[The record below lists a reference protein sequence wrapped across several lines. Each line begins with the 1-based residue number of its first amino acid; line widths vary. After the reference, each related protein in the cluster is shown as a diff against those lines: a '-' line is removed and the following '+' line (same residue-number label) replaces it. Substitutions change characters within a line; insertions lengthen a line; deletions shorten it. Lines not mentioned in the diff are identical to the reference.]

1 MSLNKDW
8 CTFAM
13 TDVTWLHDLRRPLRV
28 ATDCSGLTTPE
39 IALTEAV
46 GCKGSKVVT
55 VFCSDTYAA
64 SRTIASAIHTPQH
77 IFPDMLD
84 RTYGADFIK
93 STDQHGEEVVI
104 RRSDAALDFYI
115 AGTMCT
121 PFSAKGVGS
130 QMLACFD

>member
-1 MSLNKDW
+1 LR
-8 CTFAM
+8 
-13 TDVTWLHDLRRPLRV
+13 DV
-28 ATDCSGLTTPE
+28 
-39 IALTEAV
+39 V
-46 GCKGSKVVT
+46 GRHGGKVVS

-64 SRTIASAIHTPQH
+64 SRTIASELHAPHH

-93 STDQHGEEVVI
+93 STDLHGKDVVI
-104 RRSDAALDFYI
+104 HRSGADLDFYV

-130 QMLACFD
+130 QMFNCLARS